1 MMGLAKYDLKT
12 GAGLMACPR
21 CDALHREVD
30 IRDGERLRCIRCG
43 TVLASPRAGAFSRVV
58 ALSSTVVVLMVAAV
72 FFPFLEI
79 SRMGFGN
86 ATSLFGVALAFS
98 DGWLMPLT
106 LAVLGMIVAL
116 PVLRAGLLIYVLAPL
131 AAGRRPL
138 RHAAI
143 AFRLSEQMRPWSMA
157 EIFVIGTAVAL
168 IKVGGLARVSLGPAF
183 WAFCAL
189 IVVVVLSNL
198 FTSSTTI
205 WDAIEDDGL
214 HGDGR
219 GKPAR
224 PAAGAP
230 DGDKA
235 GATG

>member
-1 MMGLAKYDLKT
+1 MSGTGPFDLAT
-12 GAGLMACPR
+12 GAGLVACPR

-30 IRDGERLRCIRCG
+30 IEDGDRLRCIRCG
-43 TVLASPRAGAFSRVV
+43 ATLASPRTGAFTRVV
-58 ALSSTVVVLMVAAV
+58 ALSVTTVVLMVAAV

-98 DGWLMPLT
+98 QGWLMPLV

-116 PVLRAGLLIYVLAPL
+116 PVLRAGLLVYVLAPM

-138 RHAAI
+138 HHAAT
-143 AFRLSEQMRPWSMA
+143 AFRLSEEMRPWSMA
-157 EIFVIGTAVAL
+157 EIFVIGTSVAL
-168 IKVGGLARVSLGPAF
+168 VKVGGLAKVSLGPAF

-189 IVVVVLSNL
+189 IVVVALSNL

-205 WDAIEDDGL
+205 WDAIEDGGL
-214 HGDGR
+214 RTDGR
-219 GKPAR
+219 EGLVHKGAR
-224 PAAGAP
+224 R
-230 DGDKA
+230 
-235 GATG
+235 